1 MSESHEMYK
10 EYKKAQEKRMNSERR
25 GSLYTEDYRKEE
37 EIARLRYQLK
47 DKEEKE
53 DNDRAYK
60 LLSDNEY

>member
-10 EYKKAQEKRMNSERR
+10 EYKKAQEKRMNSEKR
-25 GSLYTEDYRKEE
+25 GSSYTEDYRKDE